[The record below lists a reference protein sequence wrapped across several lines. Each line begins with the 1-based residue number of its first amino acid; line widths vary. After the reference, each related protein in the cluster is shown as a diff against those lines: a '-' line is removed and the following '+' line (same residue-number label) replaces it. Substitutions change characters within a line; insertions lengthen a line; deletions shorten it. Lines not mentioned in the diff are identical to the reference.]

1 MFKLPVCP
9 YCHTVYRYNRVRKI
23 ELKEKNKVCYHCK
36 KEFKIE
42 RIKGFLVLGAVVFVL
57 AVATNLFLLNSLETP
72 DLTMPIVFTLI
83 YVIIGLICIPFFI
96 NFKKAEKKETK
107 SRKK

>member
-9 YCHTVYRYNRVRKI
+9 YCRTVYRYNRVRKI
-23 ELKEKNKVCYHCK
+23 ELKEKTKVCYHCK

-42 RIKGFLVLGAVVFVL
+42 RFKGFFVLGAVVFVL
-57 AVATNLFLLNSLETP
+57 AVATNLFLLNSLETLN
-72 DLTMPIVFTLI
+72 LTPLLVFTVI
-83 YVIIGLICIPFFI
+83 YVILGLVCIPFFI
-96 NFKKAEKKETK
+96 NFKKSENK